1 MARDFKGGFEI
12 AVYARTVYVR
22 RVVEREG
29 VSKFPRA
36 LSRKASVHAATF
48 SHFSHIEP
56 RRSWV
61 GHRRGEETAPCLAVR
76 RGEAGARAG
85 LASAGRSADAPA
97 CGQAVGSRL
106 ARTKL
111 DFGRTRWVPGN
122 AEWIYGKAESLSD
135 CNTCFICYSGSP
147 VFGKFAAA
155 SQFSFPTAGAARGHY
170 GLAAAKISRRGTS
183 RSFQTGALRTKNY
196 LMLWSDVIM
205 DFCDGTHEQLFV

>member
-48 SHFSHIEP
+48 SHFRHIEP
-56 RRSWV
+56 RSSWF

-85 LASAGRSADAPA
+85 LALAGGSADAPA

-135 CNTCFICYSGSP
+135 RNTCFICYSRSP
-147 VFGKFAAA
+147 VFGKFAVGRPIL
-155 SQFSFPTAGAARGHY
+155 FPHRGRCARPRRIGRGHN
-170 GLAAAKISRRGTS
+170 LSPRDPTEFSNRRFTS
-183 RSFQTGALRTKNY
+183 EKLF
-196 LMLWSDVIM
+196 DVM
-205 DFCDGTHEQLFV
+205 ERCDNGFL